1 MAAGYKEK
9 MMMTCDTV
17 KISIYVGQISN
28 TIQKIRSA
36 YWHSKAE
43 NYASGQIATQYLVYS
58 KVDDFM
64 TLNTEHSKII
74 FYYKQFIYNFVYT
87 GIRSV

>member
-43 NYASGQIATQYLVYS
+43 NYASGQIATQYLA
-58 KVDDFM
+58 
-64 TLNTEHSKII
+64 
-74 FYYKQFIYNFVYT
+74 
-87 GIRSV
+87 